1 MSLTSL
7 SEGKQMSTVAVIGAG
22 YVGLTTAA
30 CLAHIG
36 HNVTCA
42 DIDETK
48 IAQLNNGEIPIHEA
62 RLPELVQEGMSK
74 QLLKFVVGA
83 QQAVTT
89 SDFVFLCLPTPQ
101 GEEGRADIGAVLEV
115 VGEISDI
122 IPPQTIIINKSTVP
136 IGTNALIQA
145 TIQRNDVLIASNPEF
160 LREGVAVTDFLQPDR
175 IVIGASN
182 KEVSDR
188 VAALY
193 SEIDAP
199 IIEVDLASAE
209 TIKYATNSF
218 LATKVSFVNGLA
230 AVCEAVGADIEA
242 VTRGLGSDQRIG
254 SRFLQPGPGWGGSCF
269 PKDMQ
274 ALVRIATDAGYEF
287 ELLKAVIEANEQQFD
302 RIVNKAELLLNRD
315 LSGKNLALLGLTFK
329 AHTDDIRNSPAI
341 EVAQRLAAKGA
352 TVTAYDPTVKSE
364 AGIPQ
369 AIRIATTIE
378 QVVTDSDLVLVL
390 TEWPE
395 FTRANWASLMD
406 LMNGPR
412 VVDARNVLDRKEM
425 IELGYLYDDLGR
437 I

>member
-1 MSLTSL
+1 
-7 SEGKQMSTVAVIGAG
+7 MSTVAVIGAG

-36 HNVTCA
+36 HDVTCA

-62 RLPELVQEGMSK
+62 RLPELVQEGISK

-115 VGEISDI
+115 VGEISEI
-122 IPPQTIIINKSTVP
+122 IPPQTIIITKSTVP
-136 IGTNALIQA
+136 IGTNASIQA
-145 TIQRNDVLIASNPEF
+145 TFQRNDVLIASNPEF

-287 ELLKAVIEANEQQFD
+287 DLLKAVIEANEQQFD
-302 RIVNKAELLLNRD
+302 RIVNKAELLLNQD
-315 LSGKNLALLGLTFK
+315 LSRKNLALLGLTFK

-364 AGIPQ
+364 AGIPREIQ
-369 AIRIATTIE
+369 IATTIE
-378 QVVTDSDLVLVL
+378 QAVTDSDLVLVL

-395 FTRANWASLMD
+395 FTRANWASLIG
-406 LMNGPR
+406 LMNEPR

>member
-1 MSLTSL
+1 
-7 SEGKQMSTVAVIGAG
+7 MSTVAVIGAG

-36 HNVTCA
+36 HDVTCA

-62 RLPELVQEGMSK
+62 RLLELVQEGVSK
-74 QLLKFVVGA
+74 RLLKFVVGA

-101 GEEGRADIGAVLEV
+101 GDEGRADIGALLEV
-115 VGEISDI
+115 VDEISEI
-122 IPPQTIIINKSTVP
+122 IAPQTIIITKSTVP
-136 IGTNALIQA
+136 IGTNASIQA
-145 TIQRNDVLIASNPEF
+145 TIQRDDVSIVSNPEF

-175 IVIGASN
+175 IVIGASD
-182 KEVSDR
+182 KEASER

-193 SEIDAP
+193 REIDAP

-287 ELLKAVIEANEQQFD
+287 DLLKAVIEANEQQFD
-302 RIVNKAELLLNRD
+302 RIVNKAELLLNQD

-364 AGIPQ
+364 AEIPQ
-369 AIRIATTIE
+369 EIRIATTIE
-378 QVVTDSDLVLVL
+378 QAITDSDLVLVL

-395 FTRANWASLMD
+395 FTRANWASLMG
-406 LMNGPR
+406 LMNEPR

>member
-1 MSLTSL
+1 
-7 SEGKQMSTVAVIGAG
+7 MSTVAVIGAG

-62 RLPELVQEGMSK
+62 RLPELVQEGISK

-101 GEEGRADIGAVLEV
+101 GEDGRADIGAVLEV
-115 VGEISDI
+115 VDEISEI

-136 IGTNALIQA
+136 IGTNASIQA
-145 TIQRNDVLIASNPEF
+145 TLQRNDIAVVSNPEF
-160 LREGVAVTDFLQPDR
+160 LREGVAVNDFLQPDR
-175 IVIGASN
+175 IVIGAIDAETS
-182 KEVSDR
+182 ER

-193 SEIDAP
+193 REIDAP
-199 IIEVDLASAE
+199 IIEVDPASAE

-230 AVCEAVGADIEA
+230 AVCEAVGADIES

-287 ELLKAVIEANEQQFD
+287 DLLRAVIEANDQQFD
-302 RIVNKAELLLNRD
+302 RIVNKAELLLDQN
-315 LSGKNLALLGLTFK
+315 LSGKNLTLLGLTFK
-329 AHTDDIRNSPAI
+329 AHTDDLRNSPAI
-341 EVAQRLAAKGA
+341 EVAKRLAAKGA
-352 TVTAYDPTVKSE
+352 TLTAYDPTVTSQV
-364 AGIPQ
+364 GIPQ
-369 AIRIATTIE
+369 EIQIATTIE
-378 QVVTDSDLVLVL
+378 QAMTDSDLALVL

-395 FTRANWASLMD
+395 FTRANWTSLIN

-412 VVDARNVLDRKEM
+412 VVDARNVLDPKEM
-425 IELGYLYDDLGR
+425 VELGYLYDDLGR

>member
-1 MSLTSL
+1 
-7 SEGKQMSTVAVIGAG
+7 MSTVAVIGAG

-42 DIDETK
+42 DIDKTK
-48 IAQLNNGEIPIHEA
+48 ITQLNNGEIPIHEA
-62 RLPELVQEGMSK
+62 RLPELVQEGISK

-101 GEEGRADIGAVLEV
+101 GEDGRADIGAVLEV
-115 VGEISDI
+115 VDEISEI
-122 IPPQTIIINKSTVP
+122 IPSQAIIINKSTVP
-136 IGTNALIQA
+136 IGTNASIQA
-145 TIQRNDVLIASNPEF
+145 TIQRNDISVVSNPEF

-175 IVIGASN
+175 IVIGATD
-182 KEVSDR
+182 KEVSGR

-199 IIEVDLASAE
+199 IVEVDLASAE

-230 AVCEAVGADIEA
+230 AVCEAVGADIES

-274 ALVRIATDAGYEF
+274 ALVRLATDAGYEF
-287 ELLKAVIEANEQQFD
+287 DLLRAVIEANDQQFD
-302 RIVNKAELLLNRD
+302 RIVNKAELLLNQD
-315 LSGKNLALLGLTFK
+315 LSGKNLTLLGLTFK
-329 AHTDDIRNSPAI
+329 AHTDDLRNSPAI
-341 EVAQRLAAKGA
+341 EVAKRLAAKGA
-352 TVTAYDPTVKSE
+352 TLTAYDPMVTSQAE
-364 AGIPQ
+364 IPQ
-369 AIRIATTIE
+369 EIQIAMTIE
-378 QVVTDSDLVLVL
+378 EAMTGSDLALVL

-395 FTRANWASLMD
+395 FTRANWISLID

-425 IELGYLYDDLGR
+425 VELGYLYDDLGR

>member
-1 MSLTSL
+1 
-7 SEGKQMSTVAVIGAG
+7 MSTVAVIGAG

-42 DIDETK
+42 DIDEAK
-48 IAQLNNGEIPIHEA
+48 ISQLNNGEIPIHEA
-62 RLPELVQEGMSK
+62 RLSELVQEGISK

-83 QQAVTT
+83 QHAVTT

-101 GEEGRADIGAVLEV
+101 GEDGRADIGAVLEV
-115 VGEISDI
+115 VEEISPI
-122 IPPQTIIINKSTVP
+122 IPPRTIIINKSTVP
-136 IGTNALIQA
+136 IGTNASIQA
-145 TIQRNDVLIASNPEF
+145 TIQRNDISVVSNPEF

-175 IVIGASN
+175 IVIGAMN
-182 KEVSDR
+182 KEAGER

-193 SEIDAP
+193 AEINAP
-199 IIEVDLASAE
+199 IVEVDLASAE

-230 AVCEAVGADIEA
+230 AVCEAVGADIES

-287 ELLKAVIEANEQQFD
+287 DLLRAVIEANEQQFD
-302 RIVNKAELLLNRD
+302 RIVNKAEALLGQD
-315 LSGKNLALLGLTFK
+315 LAGNNLTLLGLTFK
-329 AHTDDIRNSPAI
+329 AHTDDLRNSPAI
-341 EVAQRLAAKGA
+341 EVAKRLAAKGA
-352 TVTAYDPTVKSE
+352 TLTAYDPMVKSE
-364 AGIPQ
+364 SGIPQ
-369 AIRIATTIE
+369 EIRLATSME
-378 QVVTDSDLVLVL
+378 QALTGSDLALIL

-395 FTRANWASLMD
+395 FARANWAGFINT
-406 LMNGPR
+406 MNEPR
-412 VVDARNVLDRKEM
+412 VVDARNALDRKKM
-425 IELGYLYDDLGR
+425 VELGYLYDDLGR
-437 I
+437 T

>member
-1 MSLTSL
+1 
-7 SEGKQMSTVAVIGAG
+7 MSTVAVIGAG

-48 IAQLNNGEIPIHEA
+48 ITQLNNGEIPIHEA
-62 RLPELVQEGMSK
+62 RLPELVQEGISK

-83 QQAVTT
+83 QQAVNT

-101 GEEGRADIGAVLEV
+101 GEDGRADIGAVLEV
-115 VGEISDI
+115 VDEIIEI
-122 IPPQTIIINKSTVP
+122 IPSQTIIINKSTVP
-136 IGTNALIQA
+136 IGTNASIQA
-145 TIQRNDVLIASNPEF
+145 TIQRNDISVVSNPEF

-175 IVIGASN
+175 IVIGATD
-182 KEVSDR
+182 KEVSGR

-199 IIEVDLASAE
+199 IVEVDPASAE
-209 TIKYATNSF
+209 TIKYAANSF

-230 AVCEAVGADIEA
+230 AVCEAVGADIES

-274 ALVRIATDAGYEF
+274 ALVRLATDAGYEF
-287 ELLKAVIEANEQQFD
+287 DLLRAVIEANDQQFD
-302 RIVNKAELLLNRD
+302 RIVNKAELLLNQD
-315 LSGKNLALLGLTFK
+315 LAGKNLTLLGLTFK
-329 AHTDDIRNSPAI
+329 AHTDDLRNSPAI
-341 EVAQRLAAKGA
+341 EVAKRLAAKGA
-352 TVTAYDPTVKSE
+352 TLTAYDPMVTSQ

-369 AIRIATTIE
+369 EIQIAMTIE
-378 QVVTDSDLVLVL
+378 QAMTGSDLALVL

-395 FTRANWASLMD
+395 FTRANWTSLID

-425 IELGYLYDDLGR
+425 VELGYLYDDLGR

>member
-1 MSLTSL
+1 
-7 SEGKQMSTVAVIGAG
+7 MSTVAVIGAG

-62 RLPELVQEGMSK
+62 RLTELVQEGISK

-101 GEEGRADIGAVLEV
+101 GEEGRADIGVVLEV
-115 VGEISDI
+115 VNEISEI
-122 IPPQTIIINKSTVP
+122 IAPQTIIINKSTVP
-136 IGTNALIQA
+136 IGTNASIQA
-145 TIQRNDVLIASNPEF
+145 TIQRNDVSIVSNPEF
-160 LREGVAVTDFLQPDR
+160 LREGVAVADFLQPDR
-175 IVIGASN
+175 IVIGALD
-182 KEVSDR
+182 KEASGR

-193 SEIDAP
+193 REIDAP

-287 ELLKAVIEANEQQFD
+287 DLLKAVIEANEQQFD
-302 RIVNKAELLLNRD
+302 RIVNKAELLLNQD

-369 AIRIATTIE
+369 EIQIATTVE
-378 QVVTDSDLVLVL
+378 QAVTDSDLVLVL

-395 FTRANWASLMD
+395 FTRANWTSLMD

-412 VVDARNVLDRKEM
+412 VVDARNVLDREEM

>member
-1 MSLTSL
+1 
-7 SEGKQMSTVAVIGAG
+7 MSTVAVIGAG

-48 IAQLNNGEIPIHEA
+48 ITQLNNGEIPIHEA
-62 RLPELVQEGMSK
+62 RLPELVQEGISK

-83 QQAVTT
+83 QQAVNT

-101 GEEGRADIGAVLEV
+101 GEDGRADIGAVLEV
-115 VGEISDI
+115 VDEIIEI
-122 IPPQTIIINKSTVP
+122 IPFQTIIINKSTVP
-136 IGTNALIQA
+136 IGTNASIQA
-145 TIQRNDVLIASNPEF
+145 TIQRKDISVVSNPEF

-175 IVIGASN
+175 IVIGATD

-199 IIEVDLASAE
+199 IVEVDPASAE
-209 TIKYATNSF
+209 TIKYAANSF

-230 AVCEAVGADIEA
+230 AVCEAVGADIES

-274 ALVRIATDAGYEF
+274 ALVRLATDAGYEF
-287 ELLKAVIEANEQQFD
+287 DLLRAVIEANDQQFD
-302 RIVNKAELLLNRD
+302 RIVNKAELLLNQD
-315 LSGKNLALLGLTFK
+315 LSGKNLTLLGLTFK
-329 AHTDDIRNSPAI
+329 AHTDDLRNSPAI
-341 EVAQRLAAKGA
+341 EVAKRLAAKGA
-352 TVTAYDPTVKSE
+352 TLTAYDPMVTNQ

-369 AIRIATTIE
+369 EIQIAMTIE
-378 QVVTDSDLVLVL
+378 EAMTGSDLALVL

-395 FTRANWASLMD
+395 FTRANWTSLID

-425 IELGYLYDDLGR
+425 VELGYLYDDLGR

>member
-1 MSLTSL
+1 MSN
-7 SEGKQMSTVAVIGAG
+7 VAVIGAG

-42 DIDETK
+42 DIDEDR
-48 IAQLNNGEIPIHEA
+48 ISQLNNGEIPIHEA
-62 RLPELVQEGMSK
+62 RLPELVQEGLSN
-74 QLLKFVVGA
+74 QALKFVVGA
-83 QQAVTT
+83 QRSITT

-101 GEEGRADIGAVLEV
+101 GEDGRADIGAVLDVIE
-115 VGEISDI
+115 EIRQLV
-122 IPPQTIIINKSTVP
+122 PPQTIIINKSTVP
-136 IGTNALIQA
+136 VGTIALIEA
-145 TIQRNDVLIASNPEF
+145 AIQREDVSIVSNPEF

-175 IVIGASN
+175 IVIGATSS
-182 KEVSDR
+182 EVGER

-193 SEIDAP
+193 DSIDAP
-199 IIEVDLASAE
+199 IIAVDPASAE

-287 ELLKAVIEANEQQFD
+287 DLLRAVIEANDQQFD
-302 RIVNKAELLLNRD
+302 RIVHKAELLLGEE
-315 LSGKNLALLGLTFK
+315 LAGKNLALLGLTFK
-329 AHTDDIRNSPAI
+329 AHTDDLRNSPAL
-341 EVAQRLAAKGA
+341 EVAKRLAAKGA
-352 TVTAYDPTVKSE
+352 KLTAYDPMITSPTELPDDIGV
-364 AGIPQ
+364 A
-369 AIRIATTIE
+369 ATIE
-378 QVVTDSDLVLVL
+378 QAMTGSDLALIL

-395 FTRANWASLMD
+395 FTRANWANLID
-406 LMNGPR
+406 LMNAPR
-412 VVDARNVLDRKEM
+412 VVDARNVLDRKSM
-425 IELGYLYDDLGR
+425 VELGYQYDDLGR

>member
-1 MSLTSL
+1 
-7 SEGKQMSTVAVIGAG
+7 MSTVAVIGAG

-62 RLPELVQEGMSK
+62 RLTELVQEGISK

-115 VGEISDI
+115 VGEISEI
-122 IPPQTIIINKSTVP
+122 IPPQTIIITKSTVP
-136 IGTNALIQA
+136 IGTNASIQA
-145 TIQRNDVLIASNPEF
+145 TIQRNDVSIVSNPEF

-175 IVIGASN
+175 IVIGASD
-182 KEVSDR
+182 KEASER
-188 VAALY
+188 VAVLY
-193 SEIDAP
+193 RDIDAP

-395 FTRANWASLMD
+395 FTRANWASLIG
-406 LMNGPR
+406 LMNEPR

>member
-1 MSLTSL
+1 
-7 SEGKQMSTVAVIGAG
+7 MSTVAVIGAG

-42 DIDETK
+42 DIDK
-48 IAQLNNGEIPIHEA
+48 IKITQLNNGEIPIHEA
-62 RLPELVQEGMSK
+62 RLPELVQEGISK

-101 GEEGRADIGAVLEV
+101 GEDGRADIGAVLEV
-115 VGEISDI
+115 VDEISEI
-122 IPPQTIIINKSTVP
+122 IPSQAIIINKSTVP
-136 IGTNALIQA
+136 IGTNDSIQA
-145 TIQRNDVLIASNPEF
+145 TIQRTDISVVSNPEF

-175 IVIGASN
+175 IVIGATD
-182 KEVSDR
+182 KEVSGR

-199 IIEVDLASAE
+199 IVEVDLASAE

-230 AVCEAVGADIEA
+230 AVCEAVGADIES

-274 ALVRIATDAGYEF
+274 ALVRLATDAGYEF
-287 ELLKAVIEANEQQFD
+287 DLLRAVIEANDQQFD
-302 RIVNKAELLLNRD
+302 RIVNKAELLLNQD
-315 LSGKNLALLGLTFK
+315 LSGKNLTLLGLTFK
-329 AHTDDIRNSPAI
+329 AHTDDLRNSPAI
-341 EVAQRLAAKGA
+341 EVAKRLAAKGA
-352 TVTAYDPTVKSE
+352 TLTAYDPMVTSQAE
-364 AGIPQ
+364 IPQ
-369 AIRIATTIE
+369 EIQIAMTIE
-378 QVVTDSDLVLVL
+378 EAMTGSDLALVL

-395 FTRANWASLMD
+395 FTRANWISLID

-425 IELGYLYDDLGR
+425 VELGYLYDDLGR

>member
-1 MSLTSL
+1 
-7 SEGKQMSTVAVIGAG
+7 MSTVAVIGAG

-36 HNVTCA
+36 HDVTCA

-62 RLPELVQEGMSK
+62 RLLELVQEGISK

-101 GEEGRADIGAVLEV
+101 GEEGRADIGALLEV
-115 VGEISDI
+115 VDEISEI
-122 IPPQTIIINKSTVP
+122 IAPQTIIITKSTVP
-136 IGTNALIQA
+136 IGTNASIQA
-145 TIQRNDVLIASNPEF
+145 TIQRDDVSIVSNPEF

-175 IVIGASN
+175 IVIGASD
-182 KEVSDR
+182 KEASER

-193 SEIDAP
+193 REIDAP

-287 ELLKAVIEANEQQFD
+287 DLLKAVIEANEQQFD
-302 RIVNKAELLLNRD
+302 RIVNKAELLLNQD

-364 AGIPQ
+364 AEIPQ
-369 AIRIATTIE
+369 EIRIATTIE
-378 QVVTDSDLVLVL
+378 QAITDSDLVLVL

-395 FTRANWASLMD
+395 FTRANWASLTG

>member
-1 MSLTSL
+1 
-7 SEGKQMSTVAVIGAG
+7 MSTVAVIGAG

-48 IAQLNNGEIPIHEA
+48 ITQLNNGEIPIHEA
-62 RLPELVQEGMSK
+62 RLPELVQEGISK

-83 QQAVTT
+83 QQAVNT

-101 GEEGRADIGAVLEV
+101 GEDGRADIGAVLEV
-115 VGEISDI
+115 VDEIIEI
-122 IPPQTIIINKSTVP
+122 IPFQTIIINKSTVP
-136 IGTNALIQA
+136 IGTNASIQA
-145 TIQRNDVLIASNPEF
+145 TIQRKDISVVSNPEF

-175 IVIGASN
+175 IVIGATD

-199 IIEVDLASAE
+199 IVEVDPASAE
-209 TIKYATNSF
+209 TIKYAANSF

-230 AVCEAVGADIEA
+230 AVCEAVGADIES

-274 ALVRIATDAGYEF
+274 ALVRLATDAGYEF
-287 ELLKAVIEANEQQFD
+287 DLLRAVIEANDQQFD
-302 RIVNKAELLLNRD
+302 RIVNKAELLLNQD
-315 LSGKNLALLGLTFK
+315 LAGKNLTLLGLTFK
-329 AHTDDIRNSPAI
+329 AHTDDLRNSPAI
-341 EVAQRLAAKGA
+341 EVAKRLAAKGA
-352 TVTAYDPTVKSE
+352 TLTAYDPMVTSQ

-369 AIRIATTIE
+369 EIQIAMTIE
-378 QVVTDSDLVLVL
+378 QAMTGSDLALVL

-395 FTRANWASLMD
+395 FTRANWTSLID

-425 IELGYLYDDLGR
+425 VELGYLYDDLGR

>member
-1 MSLTSL
+1 
-7 SEGKQMSTVAVIGAG
+7 MSTVAVIGAG

-42 DIDETK
+42 DIDKTK
-48 IAQLNNGEIPIHEA
+48 ITQLNNGEIPIHEA
-62 RLPELVQEGMSK
+62 RLPELVQEGISK

-101 GEEGRADIGAVLEV
+101 GEDGRADIGAVLEV
-115 VGEISDI
+115 VDEISEI
-122 IPPQTIIINKSTVP
+122 IPSQAIIINKSTVP
-136 IGTNALIQA
+136 IGTNTSIQA
-145 TIQRNDVLIASNPEF
+145 TIQRNDISVASNPEF

-175 IVIGASN
+175 IVIGATD
-182 KEVSDR
+182 KEVSGR

-230 AVCEAVGADIEA
+230 AVCEAVGADIES

-274 ALVRIATDAGYEF
+274 ALVRLATDAGYEF
-287 ELLKAVIEANEQQFD
+287 DLLRAVIEANDQQFD
-302 RIVNKAELLLNRD
+302 RIVNKAELLLNQD
-315 LSGKNLALLGLTFK
+315 LSGKNLTLLGLTFK
-329 AHTDDIRNSPAI
+329 AHTDDLRNSPAI
-341 EVAQRLAAKGA
+341 EVAKRLAAKGA
-352 TVTAYDPTVKSE
+352 TLTAYDPMVTSQAE
-364 AGIPQ
+364 IPQ
-369 AIRIATTIE
+369 EIQIAMTIE
-378 QVVTDSDLVLVL
+378 EAMTGSDLALVL

-395 FTRANWASLMD
+395 FTRANWTSLID

-425 IELGYLYDDLGR
+425 VELGYLYDDLGR

>member
-1 MSLTSL
+1 
-7 SEGKQMSTVAVIGAG
+7 MSTVAVIGAG

-42 DIDETK
+42 DIDK
-48 IAQLNNGEIPIHEA
+48 IKITQLNNGEIPIHEA
-62 RLPELVQEGMSK
+62 RLPELVQEGISK

-101 GEEGRADIGAVLEV
+101 GEDGRADIGAVLEV
-115 VGEISDI
+115 VDEISEI
-122 IPPQTIIINKSTVP
+122 IPSQAIIINKSTVP
-136 IGTNALIQA
+136 IGTNASIQA
-145 TIQRNDVLIASNPEF
+145 TIQRNDISVVSNPEF

-175 IVIGASN
+175 IVIGATD
-182 KEVSDR
+182 KEVSGR

-199 IIEVDLASAE
+199 IVEVDLASAE

-230 AVCEAVGADIEA
+230 AVCEAVGADIES

-274 ALVRIATDAGYEF
+274 ALVRLATDAGYEF
-287 ELLKAVIEANEQQFD
+287 DLLRAVIEANDQQFD
-302 RIVNKAELLLNRD
+302 RIVNKAELLLNQD
-315 LSGKNLALLGLTFK
+315 LSGKNLTLLGLTFK
-329 AHTDDIRNSPAI
+329 AHTDDLRNSPAI
-341 EVAQRLAAKGA
+341 EVAKRLAAKGA
-352 TVTAYDPTVKSE
+352 TLTAYDPMVTSQAE
-364 AGIPQ
+364 IPQ
-369 AIRIATTIE
+369 EIQIAMTIE
-378 QVVTDSDLVLVL
+378 EAMTGSDLALVL

-395 FTRANWASLMD
+395 FTRANWISLID

-425 IELGYLYDDLGR
+425 VELGYLYDDLGR

>member
-1 MSLTSL
+1 
-7 SEGKQMSTVAVIGAG
+7 MSTVAVIGAG

-42 DIDETK
+42 DIDEAK
-48 IAQLNNGEIPIHEA
+48 ISQLNNGEIPIHEA
-62 RLPELVQEGMSK
+62 RLPELVQEGISK

-83 QQAVTT
+83 QHAVTT

-101 GEEGRADIGAVLEV
+101 GEDGRADIGVVLEV
-115 VGEISDI
+115 VEEISPI
-122 IPPQTIIINKSTVP
+122 IPPRTIIINKSTVP
-136 IGTNALIQA
+136 IGTNDSIQA
-145 TIQRNDVLIASNPEF
+145 TIQRTDISVVSNPEF

-175 IVIGASN
+175 IVIGATN
-182 KEVSDR
+182 KEAGER

-193 SEIDAP
+193 AEINAP
-199 IIEVDLASAE
+199 IVEVDLASAE

-230 AVCEAVGADIEA
+230 AVCEAVGADIES

-287 ELLKAVIEANEQQFD
+287 DLLRAVIEANEQQFD
-302 RIVNKAELLLNRD
+302 RIVNKAEALLGQD
-315 LSGKNLALLGLTFK
+315 LAGNNVTLLGLTFK
-329 AHTDDIRNSPAI
+329 AHTDDLRNSPAI
-341 EVAQRLAAKGA
+341 EVAKRLAAKGA
-352 TVTAYDPTVKSE
+352 TLTAYDPMVKSE
-364 AGIPQ
+364 SGIPQ
-369 AIRIATTIE
+369 EIRLVTSME
-378 QVVTDSDLVLVL
+378 QALTGSDLALVL

-395 FTRANWASLMD
+395 FTRANWAGFINT
-406 LMNGPR
+406 MNGPR

-425 IELGYLYDDLGR
+425 VELGYLYDDLGR
-437 I
+437 T